1 MPHDLSFW
9 NSHSFFKYFSPLS
22 IVQKRG
28 ELTKENVNQCILE
41 MLIAAP
47 DTMSVTVFF
56 MLFLIAK
63 HPQVEEELMK
73 EIQTVVGKNV
83 SNK

>member
-1 MPHDLSFW
+1 MTNP
-9 NSHSFFKYFSPLS
+9 FST
-22 IVQKRG
+22 VQKRG
-28 ELTKENVNQCILE
+28 DLTRENVNQCVLE

-63 HPQVEEELMK
+63 HPNVENAIME
-73 EIQTVVGKNV
+73 EIQTVVGKDL
-83 SNK
+83 SNKHYGLKHNSF